1 MGKKLPQRALVWIE
15 YNTVNTHQPQG
26 KTGKKKAPTKSVG
39 LLPQVSANSFIIN
52 SNITQWTLISQQCM
66 Y

>member
-39 LLPQVSANSFIIN
+39 LLPQVSASPPVTTLPIIKP
-52 SNITQWTLISQQCM
+52 M
-66 Y
+66 K